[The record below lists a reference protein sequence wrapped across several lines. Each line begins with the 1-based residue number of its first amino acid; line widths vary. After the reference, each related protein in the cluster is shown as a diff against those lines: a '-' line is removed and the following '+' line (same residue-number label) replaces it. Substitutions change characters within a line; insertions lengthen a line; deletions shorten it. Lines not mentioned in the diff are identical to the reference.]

1 MKTHTAQTDI
11 LVVYI
16 IAVAICIG
24 FVNGDSASKPFI
36 SINPVSEKTVG
47 DLLIVSGTTD
57 LAEGA
62 RLFITIKDGGY
73 NTGTTVLK
81 GIDGISQWS
90 VPIDTT
96 AMKPGDYLVQVNN
109 IKSSYPGP
117 LEFGD
122 ATNTTKLVL
131 TGTFLGSD
139 TPVPGENQD
148 NAFITINPINN
159 RNKGEQLLVTS
170 KTNLSI
176 GTEILWE
183 VKPAHLEE
191 MTSGTATGS
200 MANSQ
205 VTKGKDNNQV
215 SYALDTAVFIPG
227 EYNVTASTIR
237 GEIFSDNMIPGNISG
252 FTHFSLK

>member
-1 MKTHTAQTDI
+1 MKTHAVQTDI
-11 LVVYI
+11 LVVCI
-16 IAVAICIG
+16 VAVAICIG

-36 SINPVSEKTVG
+36 SIDPVSEKTVG
-47 DLLIVSGTTD
+47 DLLIASGTTD
-57 LAEGA
+57 LTEGT
-62 RLFITIKDGGY
+62 RLFVTVEGGDY

-81 GIDGISQWS
+81 GTEGINRWS

-96 AMKPGDYLVQVNN
+96 AIKPGEYLVQVNN

-122 ATNTTKLVL
+122 LTNTTKLVL

-139 TPVPGENQD
+139 TPVSGENQD

-159 RNKGEQLLVTS
+159 RNKGEQFLVTG
-170 KTNLSI
+170 KTNLPVGS
-176 GTEILWE
+176 EILWE

-191 MTSGTATGS
+191 MTSGIATGS

-205 VTKGKDNNQV
+205 VTKGKNNNQV
-215 SYALDTAVFIPG
+215 SYALDTTVLIPG

-237 GEIFSDNMIPGNISG
+237 GEMFSENMVPGNISG
-252 FTHFSLK
+252 FTLFTLK